1 MTPQQILRDW
11 KSISPATRI
20 LVFNSLSFNLGFY
33 MLLPYLGGHLQQDI
47 GMAMWA
53 VGLVLG
59 LRVFSQQ
66 GLFLL
71 GGTLGDRFGYRRMII
86 LGCFV
91 RAFGFYLFGWGE
103 SLPVLILAAFL
114 TGFAG
119 ALFTPSS
126 QAYVAAEC
134 QDLKQRQSVFA
145 LQNLFAEA
153 GMLAGPLVGLA
164 LLTLDFRWI
173 GVSAGS
179 VFAILWLVQWF
190 SLPVHQQEEPA
201 QKSVARQWLSMFRH
215 KAFMVFVLLG
225 AVYQLMFHQVYLSI
239 PAAARATTNNESIV
253 TWIFTIISVTG
264 VFLQLPISHFV
275 QRYLDQAK
283 GMGIGLCIMG
293 LAYFSLMASTP
304 FMPSIPILTCAV
316 LFSIGSM
323 FVLPLLNAH
332 IPHYSPKQ
340 ELGAYYGLF
349 SGIGGFAAFLGN
361 LIVGAF
367 LPEHTAPSL
376 LLWLIM
382 GALGIACGIG
392 LYHHVKQQTFNTQ
405 LADNGQTF

>member
-20 LVFNSLSFNLGFY
+20 LVFNSFSFNLGFY
-33 MLLPYLGGHLQQDI
+33 MLLPYLGGHLQQDV
-47 GMAMWA
+47 GMAMWS

-71 GGTLGDRFGYRRMII
+71 GGTLGDLFGYRRMII

-103 SLPVLILAAFL
+103 SLPVLILAALL

-126 QAYVAAEC
+126 QAYVAAQC
-134 QDLKQRQSVFA
+134 QDLKQRQRVFA
-145 LQNLFAEA
+145 LQNLFSEA

-164 LLTLDFRWI
+164 LLKLDFRWI
-173 GVSAGS
+173 GVSAGT
-179 VFAILWLVQWF
+179 VFLILWLVQWF
-190 SLPVHQQEEPA
+190 SLPVHKQTERTD
-201 QKSVARQWLSMFRH
+201 KSVAHQWLSMFQH
-215 KAFMVFVLLG
+215 KAFMVFVILG
-225 AVYQLMFHQVYLSI
+225 AVYHLMFHQVYLSI
-239 PAAARATTNNESIV
+239 PAEARAVTGSESIV
-253 TWIFTIISVTG
+253 TWLFTIISVTG

-283 GMGIGLCIMG
+283 GMGIGLGVMG
-293 LAYFSLMASTP
+293 LAYFSLILNVPA
-304 FMPSIPILTCAV
+304 MPALPVLLCAI

-332 IPHYSPKQ
+332 APHYSPKQ
-340 ELGAYYGLF
+340 ELGAYYGLMT
-349 SGIGGFAAFLGN
+349 GMGGFAAFMGN
-361 LIVGAF
+361 LIIGAF
-367 LPEHTAPSL
+367 IPEHASPSS
-376 LLWLIM
+376 LLWLVM
-382 GALGIACGIG
+382 GLLGVACGLG
-392 LYHHVKQQTFNTQ
+392 LYHHVKLQTSENR
-405 LADNGQTF
+405 LVKDSPG